1 MDQQNYQLTLLV
13 DEGETGGVVMVS
25 GAGSDQAGPPAVLPA
40 AAVPHIALQAGP
52 GGTQAGLSQEE
63 QDWN

>member
-1 MDQQNYQLTLLV
+1 LV

-63 QDWN
+63 QH